1 MKKVIN
7 LLICLLV
14 IFTLLSCQSKSKQI
28 SVFYYDKED
37 IFLKQLNEQLTEKL
51 NKDYKS
57 TDYYANR
64 SQRVQN
70 LQVDQ
75 VLNNSG
81 LILMN
86 MVDRFASGAIVEKCK
101 QKNVPVIF
109 FNREP
114 LLEDMKNYD
123 QCYYVGPDPDKQG
136 KLQVECASKIFG
148 HPTTLD
154 PKYDLNHDN
163 KIQLVILKGEQ
174 GHQDAERRTQACLT
188 ELRLR
193 GYEVELLSIGVCNWN
208 KSEAYSLLWSQYSS
222 TLKDA
227 ELILANNDEM
237 AIGAAEY
244 IREVTPEDKDI
255 IPIIGVD
262 ATTAGIE
269 AVNKKLL
276 ASTIIN
282 DDTSQVEAIY
292 ELADIFMNP
301 KLTIKDL
308 KYPITNEK
316 FVYIDSEIY
325 QKDGSES

>member
-1 MKKVIN
+1 MKKLIN
-7 LLICLLV
+7 LCI
-14 IFTLLSCQSKSKQI
+14 ILLSFATLSSCASKSNQV

-37 IFLKQLNEQLTEKL
+37 IFLKQLNEKLTIRLNEK
-51 NKDYKS
+51 YKC
-57 TDYYANR
+57 TDYYAGR

-70 LQVDQ
+70 LQVDSA
-75 VLNNSG
+75 LKKSG

-86 MVDRFASGAIVEKCK
+86 MVDRLASGAIVEKCK
-101 QKNVPVIF
+101 QKNIPVVF

-114 LLEDMKNYD
+114 LLEDMKDYD
-123 QCYYVGPDPDKQG
+123 NCYYVGPDPDKQG
-136 KLQVECASKIFG
+136 KLQVECAGEIFG
-148 HPTTLD
+148 DPTSLNS
-154 PKYDLNHDN
+154 KYDLNHDN

-193 GYEVELLSIGVCNWN
+193 GYDIELLSIGVCNWN
-208 KSEAYSLLWSQYSS
+208 KTEAYNLLWSQYGT
-222 TLKDA
+222 TLKDT

-244 IREVTPEDKDI
+244 IREVTEEGKDI

-276 ASTIIN
+276 ASTIVN
-282 DDTSQVEAIY
+282 DDTAQVDAIC
-292 ELADIFMNP
+292 ELSNIFMNP
-301 KLTIKDL
+301 NLTIKDL

-325 QKDGSES
+325 QKEGSES